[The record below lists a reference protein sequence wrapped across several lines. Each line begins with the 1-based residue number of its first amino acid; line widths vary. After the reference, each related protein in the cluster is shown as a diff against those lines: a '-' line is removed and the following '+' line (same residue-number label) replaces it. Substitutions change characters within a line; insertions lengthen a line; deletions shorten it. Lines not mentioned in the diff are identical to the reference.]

1 MPAPSPRSVLAYTP
15 CETACVELHGECN
28 TVPGHFVL
36 TDTVVAIESEADAT
50 GAPRY
55 SVSFSGGAIAEAELV
70 TAGGACLYFTSPDA
84 LRVAAELLTRAVNAA
99 ERHGVLPAAYTPEG
113 GAR

>member
-1 MPAPSPRSVLAYTP
+1 MAAPRPRSVLAYTP

-55 SVSFSGGAIAEAELV
+55 SVSFSGGAVDEAELV

-84 LRVAAELLTRAVNAA
+84 LRVAAELFARAVLAA
-99 ERHGVLPAAYTPEG
+99 ERHGVLPPADVPQGAA
-113 GAR
+113 